1 MDHLTSWLSRQPKD
15 GLVALGIGV
24 SLTALIVLT
33 SARAEGAAAS
43 DGEQVR
49 ERAEARFEGSALDRV
64 DCEGYGPL
72 CQIVSGQ
79 TVLYVDEEVRYAFIG
94 RLYDLD
100 EEKDLT
106 AETLALLIP
115 EEAPLL
121 RKAGTEGDAPFRF
134 DDLPMDAAITR
145 NEGGRRKVAVFS
157 DLHCGY
163 CQRLSAALSE
173 APDIEAREFLIAFS
187 GSEEA
192 SRKIGCAR
200 DPEAAIKD
208 YYRTRTLPKGDCD
221 RDIVSPARDAATA
234 FGINSTPTFVRPD
247 GAIMSGFRDL
257 ASLRAWIDEEQVS
270 QGEADR

>member
-1 MDHLTSWLSRQPKD
+1 
-15 GLVALGIGV
+15 
-24 SLTALIVLT
+24 
-33 SARAEGAAAS
+33 
-43 DGEQVR
+43 VR
-49 ERAEARFEGSALDRV
+49 ERAAARFEGSALDQV

-72 CQIVSGQ
+72 CQIISGQ

-115 EEAPLL
+115 EEPPLL
-121 RKAGTEGDAPFRF
+121 REAGTEGDALFRF
-134 DDLPMDAAITR
+134 DDLPMNAAITR

-173 APDIEAREFLIAFS
+173 APDIQAHEFLIAFS
-187 GSEEA
+187 GSEDA

-200 DPEAAIKD
+200 DPEEAIKD
-208 YYRTRTLPKGDCD
+208 YYRTRTLPKEDCD
-221 RDIVSPARDAATA
+221 HDIVSPARDAATA
-234 FGINSTPTFVRPD
+234 LGINSTPTFVRPD

-257 ASLRAWIDEEQVS
+257 ESLRAWIDEGRMS
-270 QGEADR
+270 QGESDR